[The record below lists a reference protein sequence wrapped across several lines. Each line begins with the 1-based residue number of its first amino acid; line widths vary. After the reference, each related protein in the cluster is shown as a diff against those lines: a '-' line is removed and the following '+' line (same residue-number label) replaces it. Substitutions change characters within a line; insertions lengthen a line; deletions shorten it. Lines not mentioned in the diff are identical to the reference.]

1 MEKSVK
7 CCYLVCAGEMKT
19 PLNIEK
25 KPFDKI
31 IAVDGGLK
39 RLRQAGIVPDLIA
52 GDFDS
57 LGFKPETGKLLCL
70 PVEKDVTDSYAAAM
84 SAADEG
90 FERIIIF
97 GGTGG
102 RTAHTFANVQLVAA
116 LAHRGD
122 KGFPPADGRTMFV
135 SDGGTTKI
143 AARKSGYVS
152 VFSLDT
158 KCEGVTLKGL
168 KYPLS
173 GYTLTNEFPIGVSNE
188 FIGQTAEIIVEKGVY
203 LVVAECSPDDFS

>member
-1 MEKSVK
+1 M
-7 CCYLVCAGEMKT
+7 
-19 PLNIEK
+19 
-25 KPFDKI
+25 
-31 IAVDGGLK
+31 K

-102 RTAHTFANVQLVAA
+102 RTDTPSPTCSCSRLSQNAESRAFSRTTDAPCL
-116 LAHRGD
+116 
-122 KGFPPADGRTMFV
+122 FP
-135 SDGGTTKI
+135 DGGTTKI

-173 GYTLTNEFPIGVSNE
+173 GYTLTKRISDRSFKRIYRADGGNNRRKRRLSRCRGVQSR
-188 FIGQTAEIIVEKGVY
+188 
-203 LVVAECSPDDFS
+203 